1 MVTKIKNIRMCNV
14 HELFWCFSAT
24 VSTIYCFHPK
34 FRLFVARNWILLYI
48 EKNAKRCAQMSRSS
62 YYRFTF
68 LGLSFGHLVQ
78 NIQIVNVLWIST
90 HQTLLRGKTRWFQGL
105 FMVSGSKHLSSTN
118 NHNKS
123 LDFFCSCAGGME
135 ICKSDST
142 LLGMVSKTINWGGSR
157 TILRVDVNLLFMAAH
172 SLHSADKIWRP
183 TRVHA
188 WSHFAFNFYQWLAQ
202 LVYLSHRSYFTR
214 TMLSFTTLTPV
225 SETYISTVFNKDLKT
240 VAVLDPL

>member
-1 MVTKIKNIRMCNV
+1 MNATFLLVTKIKNIRMCNV

-34 FRLFVARNWILLYI
+34 FRLFVVRNWILLYI
-48 EKNAKRCAQMSRSS
+48 KKNAKRCAQMSRSS

-78 NIQIVNVLWIST
+78 NKQIVNVLWIST

-142 LLGMVSKTINWGGSR
+142 LTSRCQSVVYGSAQSAPQQIKSDVPQGSMLGPILLSIFIND
-157 TILRVDVNLLFMAAH
+157 LPN
-172 SLHSADKIWRP
+172 
-183 TRVHA
+183 
-188 WSHFAFNFYQWLAQ
+188 
-202 LVYLSHRSYFTR
+202 
-214 TMLSFTTLTPV
+214 SFT
-225 SETYISTVFNKDLKT
+225 
-240 VAVLDPL
+240 